1 MADILP
7 FRALRY
13 NLAKVAAGDVM
24 TQPYDKITPAMQDK
38 YYAISPY
45 NLVQVILGKSRPEDD
60 DRQNLYSRAAE
71 LLTKWQSEGILQPD
85 AEPSLYVYSQTFNVP
100 GDLSGAKAER
110 RGFIALGRVD
120 DYDKKVVYRHE
131 QTLSKPK
138 ADRLN
143 LLQTTRAH
151 CELLFMVYS
160 DPADE
165 VAKVLHQDGAPT
177 IELRDEYGVLHR
189 VWKVS
194 DPQTVAAAKAKMA
207 DKKLIIA
214 DGHHRY
220 ETALNYRNEMRAKN
234 KSNDPEAPY
243 ERVMISF
250 VNMDT
255 PGLVILPTH
264 RVVFGLD
271 GFNIYTK
278 AMQVMKYFD
287 IEDLGSLTD
296 IQEAVTKLREAGK
309 DRTAL
314 LAVTAQNAFLLKAK
328 RDQQS
333 PSLSGL
339 SEQQRALDV
348 VQLHKLIL
356 EEIIGMSEEDIRAQ
370 KHLKYI
376 RDAQEAVDEVRKGNA
391 QVAFLMNPARMEQV
405 RDIAF
410 AGEVMPQK
418 STDFYPKML
427 SGLTIYSVDG
437 EAKGNASGQ

>member
-13 NLAKVAAGDVM
+13 NLSKVAPGEVM
-24 TQPYDKITPAMQDK
+24 TQPYDKITPAMQDQ

-45 NLVQVILGKSRPEDD
+45 NLVQVILGKSQSSDNDQQNVYTRADAQLKEWQTEGVLQQDD
-60 DRQNLYSRAAE
+60 
-71 LLTKWQSEGILQPD
+71 
-85 AEPSLYVYSQTFNVP
+85 EPSLYVYSQTFKVP
-100 GDLSGAKAER
+100 GDPSGALAER
-110 RGFIALGRVD
+110 RGFIALGRVE
-120 DYDKKVVYRHE
+120 DYDRKVVYRHE

-151 CELLFMVYS
+151 CELIFMVYS

-165 VAKVLHQDGAPT
+165 VGNLLKQSGPPT
-177 IELRDEYGVLHR
+177 IELRDEYGVIHR

-194 DPQTVAAAKAKMA
+194 DPATVAAAQARMT

-220 ETALNYRNEMRAKN
+220 ETALNYRNQLREKT
-234 KSNDPEAPY
+234 KSSDSEAPY
-243 ERVMISF
+243 ERVMMTF
-250 VNMDT
+250 VNMDA

-264 RVVFGLD
+264 RVVFGLE
-271 GFNIYTK
+271 GFNIYSK
-278 AMQVMKYFD
+278 AMEVMKYFD
-287 IEDLGSLTD
+287 IEDLGSADVQQAL
-296 IQEAVTKLREAGK
+296 AKLREAGEE
-309 DRTAL
+309 RTAL
-314 LAVTAQNAFLLKAK
+314 LAVTAQNIFLLKS
-328 RDQQS
+328 RGNVNS

-339 SEQQRALDV
+339 SEKQCSLDV

-356 EEIIGMSEEDIRAQ
+356 EEIIGMSQEDISGQ
-370 KHLKYI
+370 KHLHYI
-376 RDAQEAVDEVRKGNA
+376 RDAAEAVDEVKKGKA
-391 QVAFLMNPARMEQV
+391 QVAFLMNPVRMQQV

-410 AGEVMPQK
+410 AGDVLPQK

-427 SGLTIYSVDG
+427 SGLTIYSLDAVS
-437 EAKGNASGQ
+437 EAVASRK